1 MAQVFKKQPGI
12 NLLKFTFSNDLHAGH
27 GRAFLYVKQHGLSQ
41 VYDEVLHACLEHT
54 AYDKQCEGYRS
65 DWLHQLIKLAP
76 EYEHLCDVLLDE
88 YQRQE
93 SEHDLSQLSGI
104 VLQMALNA
112 NQTAAQI
119 LRQQVLQQDFKA
131 DWTDFGCEELVRLD
145 GLPAIMQLLK
155 RYARLL
161 ASTGELEFL
170 PEDLFTDDENLREQ
184 AYLQFA
190 KLAHTDAELAQL
202 LKRLRPATDADTN
215 TAVNKAETSAA
226 SAANQASTTS
236 TLTRILDDAKQG
248 IGDYPG
254 QYARF
259 GKRASQAELMQ
270 VLAQL
275 EQSECEQETLRLLWV
290 FRRKDPPELNE
301 KIWQLAR
308 SGNRQLQVAAL
319 VTLSHQKNPAVRQ
332 LALELLQQTISAET
346 LDGVL
351 DSLMQNIQDE
361 DQTLVLAQLQ
371 RLDAEIAADIDIRH
385 HLASSISKI
394 AESNPEIK
402 LGDILNWAYQHT
414 PCTICRRYLV
424 VELLA
429 RQIYTKAMAEQDLY
443 DADEDTRQLAA
454 EFLGVAAVF

>member
-1 MAQVFKKQPGI
+1 M
-12 NLLKFTFSNDLHAGH
+12 NFTFTDDLHAGH

-41 VYDEVLHACLEHT
+41 VYDEVLYACLEHS
-54 AYDKQCEGYRS
+54 AYDKQCEAYRS
-65 DWLHQLIKLAP
+65 DWLHQLIMLAP

-88 YQRQE
+88 YQCQD

-104 VLQMALNA
+104 VLQMALNG

-131 DWTDFGCEELVRLD
+131 DWTDFGCEELVALD

-155 RYARLL
+155 RYASLL
-161 ASTGELEFL
+161 TSTGELEFL
-170 PEDLFTDDENLREQ
+170 PEDMFTDDENLREQ

-190 KLAHTDAELAQL
+190 ELAHTDAELVPL

-215 TAVNKAETSAA
+215 TDAIKPETTVA
-226 SAANQASTTS
+226 SAAPQPTTASP
-236 TLTRILDDAKQG
+236 LTKILDDAKQG
-248 IGDYPG
+248 IGEHPG
-254 QYARF
+254 HYTGF

-275 EQSECEQETLRLLWV
+275 ERSECEQEALRLLWV
-290 FRRKDPPELNE
+290 FRRKAPPELGE

-308 SGNRQLQVAAL
+308 AENNQLQEAAMCA
-319 VTLSHQKNPAVRQ
+319 LSHQQNPAVRQ
-332 LALELLQQTISAET
+332 LALELLQQTISAEVFDSVLT
-346 LDGVL
+346 LL
-351 DSLMQNIQDE
+351 LHNLQQE
-361 DQTLVLAQLQ
+361 DQALVSAQLQ
-371 RLDAEIAADIDIRH
+371 RLDAEIAANIDIRH
-385 HLASSISKI
+385 HLAFSINKI

-402 LGDILNWAYQHT
+402 LADILNWAYQHT
-414 PCTICRRYLV
+414 PCTICRRYLI
-424 VELLA
+424 VELLE

-454 EFLGVAAVF
+454 DFLGTTAAF

>member
-1 MAQVFKKQPGI
+1 MAQFFKKQPGI
-12 NLLKFTFSNDLHAGH
+12 NLLKFTFSDDLHAGH
-27 GRAFLYVKQHGLSQ
+27 GLAFLYVKQHGLSQ

-88 YQRQE
+88 YQRQD

-104 VLQMALNA
+104 VLQMALNG

-145 GLPAIMQLLK
+145 GLPAIIQLLK
-155 RYARLL
+155 RYASLL
-161 ASTGELEFL
+161 TSTGELEFL

-184 AYLQFA
+184 AYLQLVE
-190 KLAHTDAELAQL
+190 LAHTDAELAQL

-215 TAVNKAETSAA
+215 TDVNKAETPAA
-226 SAANQASTTS
+226 SAASQPTTASP
-236 TLTRILDDAKQG
+236 LTKILDDAKQG
-248 IGDYPG
+248 IGEYPG
-254 QYARF
+254 HYTGF

-275 EQSECEQETLRLLWV
+275 ERSECEQEALRLLWV
-290 FRRKDPPELNE
+290 FRRQPPPELSE

-308 SGNRQLQVAAL
+308 AENNQLQEAAL
-319 VTLSHQKNPAVRQ
+319 CALSHQQNPAVRQ
-332 LALELLQQTISAET
+332 LALELLQQTIFAEVF
-346 LDGVL
+346 DSVL
-351 DSLMQNIQDE
+351 ALLLHNLQQD
-361 DQTLVLAQLQ
+361 DQALVSAQLQ

-385 HLASSISKI
+385 HLASSINKI
-394 AESNPEIK
+394 AENNPEIK

-414 PCTICRRYLV
+414 PCTICRHYLV
-424 VELLA
+424 VELLE